1 MAYLP
6 SPNTKPQDLSWFKI
20 SETGYDTQAKMWANE
35 KLVANNRKE
44 TMQIPSD
51 IKPGMYVLRTEL
63 VSLHYATRSGP
74 QFYTHCF
81 NVEVNGTGTA
91 VPQGVKFPG
100 AYVKNDPSLIFN
112 LHVKGGGPSD
122 WANYKIPGPPKYAGQ
137 YEAPAGTPP
146 VVSEKDRGVFPEAFQ
161 KKYDSL
167 KERED
172 EEGLAFNQKLND
184 AQIETQHNEPSAQ
197 NQAKLFP
204 FFGEHIAA
212 QQGFKKEVQALRQEA
227 LKLGIAV

>member
-6 SPNTKPQDLSWFKI
+6 NPDTKAQDLSWFKI
-20 SETGYDTQAKMWANE
+20 SETGYDTNAKMWANE

-63 VSLHYATRSGP
+63 LSLHYATRSGP

-81 NVEVNGTGTA
+81 NVEVNGTGSV
-91 VPQGVKFPG
+91 VPEGVKFPG
-100 AYVKNDPSLIFN
+100 AYARYDPSLVFD

-122 WANYKIPGPPKYAGQ
+122 WEHYKIPGPPKYAGQ
-137 YEAPAGTPP
+137 YDEPVGPPP
-146 VVSEKDRGVFPEAFQ
+146 VVSEKERGVFPPEFQ
-161 KKYDSL
+161 TKYDSL

-184 AQIETQHNEPSAQ
+184 AQIETEHNMPTMQ
-197 NQAKLFP
+197 NTAKLFP
-204 FFGEHIAA
+204 FFGEHIQA
-212 QQGFKKEVQALRQEA
+212 QQAFKKEVLALRQEA